1 MITLPIDI
9 GEGIVSSVHSAAV
22 CATTVVV
29 VVVCE
34 KIFSVCRVNEQK
46 KKIEN

>member
-22 CATTVVV
+22 CAVIVVV
-29 VVVCE
+29 VYE
-34 KIFSVCRVNEQK
+34 KLLSVCRANK
-46 KKIEN
+46 RKKIK